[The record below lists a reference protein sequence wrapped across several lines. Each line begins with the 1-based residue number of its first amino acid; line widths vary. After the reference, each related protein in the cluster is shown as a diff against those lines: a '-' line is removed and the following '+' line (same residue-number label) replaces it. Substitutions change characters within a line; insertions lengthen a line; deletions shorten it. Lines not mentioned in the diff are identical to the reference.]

1 VNFIPKKTRVLIADD
16 SALMRKIISDVINS
30 DPSLEVISTAKNG
43 EEAYQKV
50 IALKPDV
57 VTMDVEMPVMDGLT
71 TLERLMRDYPLPVVM
86 LSALTQSGASAT
98 IKALEIG
105 AIDFITKPSGSISI
119 DIAKLSQEIILKVKT
134 AAEAKIGMFSQPVS
148 QVSAPLARAKQDLK
162 SIVKGNF
169 TLTVIGTSTGGP
181 KALHEVMGSLPSGL
195 NTAILIVQH
204 MPIGFTKSL
213 AQRLDS
219 VSQFTVKEA
228 EEGDIIESGK
238 AYVAPGNFHMEIS
251 SQGDRYT
258 IHLTQD
264 PQVNGHRPSVDVL
277 FQSAAKLRATKVGVI
292 MTGMGS
298 DGAQGLKI
306 LKDAGVK
313 TIGESAETCVVYGM
327 PKSAFKIGAVDFEVP
342 LYKISGQ
349 IVQALRTG

>member
-1 VNFIPKKTRVLIADD
+1 MNFIPMKSRVLIADD

-30 DPSLEVISTAKNG
+30 DPSLEVICTAKNG

-50 IALKPDV
+50 ISLMPNV
-57 VTMDVEMPVMDGLT
+57 VTMDVEMPIIDGLS
-71 TLERLMRDYPLPVVM
+71 TLERLMRDHPVPVVM

-98 IKALEIG
+98 INALEKG

-119 DIAKLSQEIILKVKT
+119 DIAKLSQEIILKVKI
-134 AAEAKIGMFSQPVS
+134 AAEVKVGRFNQPVP
-148 QVSAPLARAKQDLK
+148 QVPVPLDRVKQNLK
-162 SIVKGNF
+162 SSVKDHF
-169 TLTVIGTSTGGP
+169 SLAVIGTSTGGP

-204 MPIGFTKSL
+204 MPAGFTKSL

-219 VSQFTVKEA
+219 VSQFSVKEA
-228 EEGDIIESGK
+228 EEGDVIERGK

-251 SQGDRYT
+251 SHNDRYI

-277 FQSAAKLRATKVGVI
+277 FQSAAKLKATKVGVI

-327 PKSAFKIGAVDFEVP
+327 PKSAFKIGAVDLEVP
-342 LYKISGQ
+342 LDKISGQ
-349 IVQALRTG
+349 IVQALQ

>member
-1 VNFIPKKTRVLIADD
+1 MNFMPKKTR
-16 SALMRKIISDVINS
+16 
-30 DPSLEVISTAKNG
+30 
-43 EEAYQKV
+43 
-50 IALKPDV
+50 
-57 VTMDVEMPVMDGLT
+57 
-71 TLERLMRDYPLPVVM
+71 
-86 LSALTQSGASAT
+86 
-98 IKALEIG
+98 
-105 AIDFITKPSGSISI
+105 
-119 DIAKLSQEIILKVKT
+119 
-134 AAEAKIGMFSQPVS
+134 S
-148 QVSAPLARAKQDLK
+148 QVPAPLAPVKQDLK
-162 SIVKGNF
+162 SIVKGYF
-169 TLTVIGTSTGGP
+169 SLTVIGTSTGGP
-181 KALHEVMGSLPSGL
+181 KALHEVMRSLPSGL

-204 MPIGFTKSL
+204 MPAAFTKSL

-251 SQGDRYT
+251 SQNDRYT

-264 PQVNGHRPSVDVL
+264 SQVNGHRPSVDVL
-277 FQSAAKLRATKVGVI
+277 FQSAAKLKATKVGVI

-342 LYKISGQ
+342 LHKISGQ
-349 IVQALRTG
+349 IVQALSARGHTL